1 MDKSSTID
9 MDGGGGEDKSR
20 GGVWWW
26 GRRVVPKIA
35 KVEIWYILYSSS
47 T

>member
-26 GRRVVPKIA
+26 GRRVVLKIA
-35 KVEIWYILYSSS
+35 KAEIWYILYSSS